1 MNREDLINNFTK
13 EVKALQDKY
22 NELTSIV
29 FGGDSKQ
36 EVAVVLTHGKRD
48 ETLDVIS
55 ATVRSA
61 LPIAEMLANS
71 LIVAV
76 LDALEGKVSEQEF
89 KSIEHLLT
97 ETKELSMKILVDNV
111 SDNVR
116 TCKDDE
122 IDASLEELKAINLL
136 KHAPI
141 IGEA

>member
-1 MNREDLINNFTK
+1 MNREDLIKNFTK
-13 EVKALQDKY
+13 EVRALQDKY
-22 NELTSIV
+22 NELTSTV
-29 FGGDSKQ
+29 FCGDSNQ

-55 ATVRSA
+55 ATVRSS

-111 SDNVR
+111 PDSVR
-116 TCKDDE
+116 VCKDDE

>member
-1 MNREDLINNFTK
+1 M
-13 EVKALQDKY
+13 
-22 NELTSIV
+22 
-29 FGGDSKQ
+29 
-36 EVAVVLTHGKRD
+36 VLTHGKRD

-55 ATVRSA
+55 ATVRSS

-111 SDNVR
+111 SDSVR
-116 TCKDDE
+116 ICKDDE

>member
-1 MNREDLINNFTK
+1 MNKEDLINNFTK
-13 EVKALQDKY
+13 EVRALQDKY

-55 ATVRSA
+55 AMVRSA

-97 ETKELSMKILVDNV
+97 ETKELSMRILADNV
-111 SDNVR
+111 PDNVR

-122 IDASLEELKAINLL
+122 IDSSLEELKAINLL

>member
-1 MNREDLINNFTK
+1 MNREDLIKNFTK
-13 EVKALQDKY
+13 EVRALQDKY
-22 NELTSIV
+22 NELTSTV
-29 FGGDSKQ
+29 FCGDSKQ

-48 ETLDVIS
+48 EMLDVIS
-55 ATVRSA
+55 ATVRSS

-97 ETKELSMKILVDNV
+97 GTKELSMKILVDNV
-111 SDNVR
+111 PDSVR
-116 TCKDDE
+116 ICKDDE

>member
-1 MNREDLINNFTK
+1 MNREDLIKNFTK
-13 EVKALQDKY
+13 EVRALQDKY
-22 NELTSIV
+22 NELTSTV
-29 FGGDSKQ
+29 FCGDSKQ
-36 EVAVVLTHGKRD
+36 GVAVVLTYGKRD

-55 ATVRSA
+55 ATVRSS

-111 SDNVR
+111 SDSVR
-116 TCKDDE
+116 ICKDDE
-122 IDASLEELKAINLL
+122 IDASLEKLKAINLL

>member
-1 MNREDLINNFTK
+1 MNREDLIKNFTK
-13 EVKALQDKY
+13 EVRALQDKY
-22 NELTSIV
+22 NELTSTV
-29 FGGDSKQ
+29 FCGDSKQ
-36 EVAVVLTHGKRD
+36 EVAVVLTNGKRD

-97 ETKELSMKILVDNV
+97 ETKELSMRILADNV
-111 SDNVR
+111 PDNIR

-136 KHAPI
+136 RNAPI
-141 IGEA
+141 VGEA

>member
-13 EVKALQDKY
+13 EVRALQDKY

-76 LDALEGKVSEQEF
+76 LDALEGKVSE
-89 KSIEHLLT
+89 
-97 ETKELSMKILVDNV
+97 
-111 SDNVR
+111 
-116 TCKDDE
+116 
-122 IDASLEELKAINLL
+122 
-136 KHAPI
+136 
-141 IGEA
+141 